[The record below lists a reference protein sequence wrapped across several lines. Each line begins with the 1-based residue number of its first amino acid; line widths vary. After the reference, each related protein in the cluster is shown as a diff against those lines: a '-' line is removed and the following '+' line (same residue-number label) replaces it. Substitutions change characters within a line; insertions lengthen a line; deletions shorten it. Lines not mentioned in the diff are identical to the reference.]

1 MIISP
6 IIIIIFVAVL
16 IATAVLYI
24 INKPKKPIFTGV
36 FLGLLLISVVF
47 TMVINIE
54 LSATSPLLNADNNF
68 FKILADFITMD
79 KSPSKAELAQT
90 FRLLQITDIVL
101 IVISII
107 TSVLEMRLLFRNN
120 TSTLSEDMK
129 K

>member
-6 IIIIIFVAVL
+6 VIIIMVVAVL

-24 INKPKKPIFTGV
+24 INRPTKPIFTGV
-36 FLGLLLISVVF
+36 FLGLLLISVIF

-68 FKILADFITMD
+68 FKVLADFITME
-79 KSPSKAELAQT
+79 KSPSKAELAKT

-101 IVISII
+101 IVISVI
-107 TSVLEMRLLFRNN
+107 TSILEIRVLFRNN
-120 TSTLSEDMK
+120 TSTLK
-129 K
+129 

>member
-6 IIIIIFVAVL
+6 IIIIIVVAVL

-24 INKPKKPIFTGV
+24 INRPKKPIFTGV
-36 FLGLLLISVVF
+36 FLGLLLISVIF

-54 LSATSPLLNADNNF
+54 LSATNPVLNADNNF

-79 KSPSKAELAQT
+79 KSPSKAELTQT
-90 FRLLQITDIVL
+90 FRLLQIADIVL
-101 IVISII
+101 IVISVI
-107 TSVLEMRLLFRNN
+107 TSVLEMRVLFRNN

>member
-6 IIIIIFVAVL
+6 IIIIIVVAVL

-79 KSPSKAELAQT
+79 KSPSKAELART
-90 FRLLQITDIVL
+90 FLLLQITDIVL

-107 TSVLEMRLLFRNN
+107 TSILEMRVLFRNN

>member
-6 IIIIIFVAVL
+6 IIIIIVVAVL

-68 FKILADFITMD
+68 FKILADFITME
-79 KSPSKAELAQT
+79 KSPSKAELART
-90 FRLLQITDIVL
+90 FLLLQITDIVL

-107 TSVLEMRLLFRNN
+107 TSILEMRVLFRNN

>member
-6 IIIIIFVAVL
+6 IIIIIVVAVL
-16 IATAVLYI
+16 IATAGLYI
-24 INKPKKPIFTGV
+24 INRPKKPIFTGV
-36 FLGLLLISVVF
+36 FLGLLLISVIF

-54 LSATSPLLNADNNF
+54 LSATNPVLNADNNF

-79 KSPSKAELAQT
+79 KSPSKAELTQT
-90 FRLLQITDIVL
+90 FRLLQIADIVL
-101 IVISII
+101 IVISVI
-107 TSVLEMRLLFRNN
+107 TSVLEMRVLFRNN